1 MCFGVLKSTD
11 LLLPYPPLH
20 IDRILA
26 KFGTP
31 SRGSLVPATLDFV
44 ELSDVPLPIVGSD
57 EYNLLRERAMR
68 YRSLV
73 PSLLYVAT
81 TTRPEIAYSVGMLCR
96 ALDNPS
102 EKHLKSAETLLA
114 YLAGTKDMGVVYNR
128 MHEFHF
134 SARYS
139 PLKNGLVSLSDSDW
153 STGKS
158 ISGFVLF
165 LCAGAI
171 VWGSKRQPVT
181 SISST
186 EAEYY
191 AASTCGAEVLYV
203 RYLLHDLGVPEVKP
217 TPLFVDN
224 SACVSL
230 GKNFGTC
237 KRAKHIDRRIN
248 FLNDYCEM
256 GDIELVYINT
266 KDNIADLL
274 TKPLDKVRFT
284 GHRSHLVC

>member
-1 MCFGVLKSTD
+1 M
-11 LLLPYPPLH
+11 
-20 IDRILA
+20 
-26 KFGTP
+26 
-31 SRGSLVPATLDFV
+31 
-44 ELSDVPLPIVGSD
+44 
-57 EYNLLRERAMR
+57 
-68 YRSLV
+68 
-73 PSLLYVAT
+73 
-81 TTRPEIAYSVGMLCR
+81 
-96 ALDNPS
+96 
-102 EKHLKSAETLLA
+102 
-114 YLAGTKDMGVVYNR
+114 
-128 MHEFHF
+128 
-134 SARYS
+134 
-139 PLKNGLVSLSDSDW
+139 
-153 STGKS
+153 
-158 ISGFVLF
+158 LF
-165 LCAGAI
+165 LCNGAI

-203 RYLLHDLGVPEVKP
+203 RHLLHDLGVPEVKP

-266 KDNIADLL
+266 KDNIADLF

>member
-1 MCFGVLKSTD
+1 M
-11 LLLPYPPLH
+11 
-20 IDRILA
+20 
-26 KFGTP
+26 
-31 SRGSLVPATLDFV
+31 
-44 ELSDVPLPIVGSD
+44 
-57 EYNLLRERAMR
+57 N
-68 YRSLV
+68 
-73 PSLLYVAT
+73 T

-102 EKHLKSAETLLA
+102 EKHLKNAETLLA

-128 MHEFHF
+128 THEFHF

-181 SISST
+181 SLSST

-203 RYLLHDLGVPEVKP
+203 RHLLHDLGVPEVKP

-266 KDNIADLL
+266 KDNIADLF